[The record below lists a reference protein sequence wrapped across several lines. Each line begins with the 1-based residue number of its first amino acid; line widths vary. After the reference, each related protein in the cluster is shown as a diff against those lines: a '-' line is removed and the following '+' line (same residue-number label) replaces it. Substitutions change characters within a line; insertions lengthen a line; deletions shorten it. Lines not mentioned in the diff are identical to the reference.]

1 MPLTALERA
10 RAAYLWQLHDA
21 HASLKEQLADVRHVF
36 AALLGEPVC
45 PLTSP
50 LDETRAAYLAQLL
63 RLPDQDHRLRDLAR
77 LVAPLLL
84 ARRCLAP
91 SASLASHPVDAGQ
104 PRVLLNPLAD
114 QRLSAPPSSSRCC
127 LHTRGA

>member
-10 RAAYLWQLHDA
+10 RAAYLWQLQDA
-21 HASLKEQLADVRHVF
+21 HTSLNEQLADVRHVF
-36 AALLGEPVC
+36 AALLGEPIC

-50 LDETRAAYLAQLL
+50 LDEARAAYLAQLL

-84 ARRCLAP
+84 AGRCVAP
-91 SASLASHPVDAGQ
+91 SASLASRPRDAGQ
-104 PRVLLNPLAD
+104 RRVLLNPVPD
-114 QRLSAPPSSSRCC
+114 QRLSASSLPSRCC
-127 LHTRGA
+127 LHARGA